1 MRIVKCKFYKRA
13 EMETI
18 PGFVYCGRGFGGY
31 ASSPLANPKIGGRD
45 HTLEEVL
52 AFYRTWLHERIQQ
65 RDPEVLGALQALS
78 EESVLGCWC
87 LDKEEAGSGREECHC
102 DVIAK
107 VWRGL
112 KGTSQNVSGAS

>member
-1 MRIVKCKFYKRA
+1 MHIVKCKFFKRA

-18 PGFVYCGRGFGGY
+18 PGFVYCGHGFAGY
-31 ASSPLANPKIGGRD
+31 ASSPLANPKIVSTED
-45 HTLEEVL
+45 TLQEVL

-65 RDPEVLGALQALS
+65 RDPAVLGALQALS

-87 LDKEEAGSGREECHC
+87 LDKDEAGSGREECHC
-102 DVIAK
+102 DVIAQ

-112 KGTSQNVSGAS
+112 KDTSPDVAGAS